1 MFSGIV
7 THKPVWTNGQKRHH
21 RVGINAID
29 RLNRLKTLF
38 DFNSRIMLVGLACVT
53 ESRETMAYVS
63 YRLVPSADWDG
74 D

>member
-1 MFSGIV
+1 M
-7 THKPVWTNGQKRHH
+7 KM
-21 RVGINAID
+21 
-29 RLNRLKTLF
+29 LF

-53 ESRETMAYVS
+53 ESRETMVYVS

>member
-1 MFSGIV
+1 MRVQWHRDTQAGLD
-7 THKPVWTNGQKRHH
+7 KWTKETSQSWYKCNRGQK
-21 RVGINAID
+21 
-29 RLNRLKTLF
+29 LKMLF
-38 DFNSRIMLVGLACVT
+38 VFNSRIMLVGLACVT